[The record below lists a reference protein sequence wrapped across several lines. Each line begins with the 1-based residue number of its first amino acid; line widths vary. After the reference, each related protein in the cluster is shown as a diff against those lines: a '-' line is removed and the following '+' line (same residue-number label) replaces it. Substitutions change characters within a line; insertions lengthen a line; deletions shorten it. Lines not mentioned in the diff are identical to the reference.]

1 MGNRFLNLIVLLFSF
16 SLSLGIGLADASPLS
31 FTLSQVDICLPDIKI
46 YASLMDENGSPVP
59 LSSVNDITIKLD
71 GQPIPVER
79 ITPFKDADEGVAY
92 TFLLDISKTMA
103 GAPFQNAVSA
113 MEKLIKNMND
123 RDCSAIITFG
133 DQAAIISDFTKDQE
147 SLISKLDGIRPDHN
161 NTHFYEAIDKS
172 FDLNKRRDPTL
183 PIRRAILVITDGKDE
198 GSGIILD
205 DLIDRNQKIGIP
217 IYSIGYTRIEPVHL
231 DNLKRLSKL
240 SGGYFLRSE
249 DTQEFTRIYEKT
261 FGDIQSQ
268 FVIETAF
275 PSGRA
280 DGSMHQ
286 IYVEY
291 KNNDTIIPAGKRV
304 SFLFAKPPPP
314 SPESLPPKPDNIW
327 IYIIVG
333 AGGLLLIIICF
344 LIVKKRRVSQE
355 LDESHDDDNSSTIYS
370 DQTTGIADRSQSSS
384 NPSLETL
391 EVANLPVLQF
401 TIIKGRPEGKK
412 YTVSVDQKGR
422 TFGREGDIILDDD
435 EVSKVHCSVSCVN
448 NRFMLKDEGSKNGTF
463 LNGIPLKTR
472 SIIEDGDIIETGQIR
487 LRMKIIKIP

>member
-1 MGNRFLNLIVLLFSF
+1 MGNRFLNLIVLWFSF
-16 SLSLGIGLADASPLS
+16 SLSFSMGLADASPLS

-46 YASLMDENGSPVP
+46 YASLMDESGSPVP
-59 LSSVNDITIKLD
+59 FSSVNDITIKLD

-79 ITPFKDADEGVAY
+79 ITPFKDANEGVAY

-113 MEKLIKNMND
+113 MEKLIKNMNA

-133 DQAAIISDFTKDQE
+133 DQAAVISDFTKDQE
-147 SLISKLDGIRPDHN
+147 SLISELNGIKPDHN
-161 NTHFYEAIDKS
+161 NTHFYEAIDKA

-183 PIRRAILVITDGKDE
+183 PIRRTILVITDGKDE

-205 DLIDRNQKIGIP
+205 DLLDRNEKIGIP
-217 IYSIGYTRIEPVHL
+217 IYSIGYTRIEPIHL

-240 SGGYFLRSE
+240 SGGHFLKSE
-249 DTQEFTRIYEKT
+249 DAQEFTRIYEKT

-304 SFLFAKPPPP
+304 SFLFAKPTLPP
-314 SPESLPPKPDNIW
+314 SPSPLPPKSNNIW
-327 IYIIVG
+327 IYIIFG
-333 AGGLLLIIICF
+333 AAGLLLIIICF
-344 LIVKKRRVSQE
+344 LIVKKRQISQE
-355 LDESHDDDNSSTIYS
+355 LDEAHNYETFS
-370 DQTTGIADRSQSSS
+370 DQTKNRYQDFSK
-384 NPSLETL
+384 PSLKIL
-391 EVANLPVLQF
+391 EEANLPVLQF
-401 TIIKGRPEGKK
+401 TVIKGRSEGEN
-412 YTVSVDQKGR
+412 YTVSVGHKGR
-422 TFGREGDIILDDD
+422 TLGREGADIVLNDD
-435 EVSKVHCSVSCVN
+435 EVSKIHCSVSWIN

-487 LRMKIIKIP
+487 LRMKIIKTP